1 MKLNKKILCLFIV
14 LIALLAINAVSA
26 AENTSD
32 IVASD
37 AAVSD
42 IVLSQGIDE
51 SLGAA
56 DTFVIT
62 NQTFSNYFTAEG
74 ELNNNVS
81 AGSTLDFQGTFT
93 GEDYKVNIT
102 KPVNIISSTEDAVF
116 NEIGKKDST
125 GGCFHISASGSG
137 TNVSDINFINSAF
150 YVTGAS
156 DVSIEK
162 IHMVANMPGVG
173 SGTGFMCVQAGSRF
187 VTIKNSYFE
196 NRGTGSSIA
205 VFGYADYCTFEK
217 NEVVING
224 SSGNAVYITTYVPAK
239 YVGSDPT
246 GNIISNNY
254 IHGGASTFCMALV
267 VAGNNNI
274 IDNNLIDYNGAG
286 GIASQSPTTENNTY
300 TDNVLKGGCSFA
312 AGENSYVAGNIVDGT
327 ITAGSNSEIRDN
339 KMDALSLSKAN
350 VVVDGNVIGEYQVTL
365 NENAFNTTMTNNI
378 IFSKVNVNSKNNTI
392 KNNTVEADDEY
403 AIDLYQ
409 TTGNVVAYNN
419 LVSNSFAGDA
429 AVNGTENNEVYE
441 NGDVGNIVTEDN
453 FFNFFD
459 ENGNYIRNFTE
470 LFFMGGFDSL
480 VDVITINQ
488 SLTIQSI
495 DASLKN
501 MAFCLLGDDIVL
513 NGLELELYDVPV
525 SNNGSA
531 ILINGGKGITIE
543 NMGIICAYDKTADVY
558 AIHAENAEDLYVF
571 GNTIYF
577 DVATNGSNVNNAVYV
592 LNSSDILLEGNIIH
606 CFIPSCQVPW
616 KEIPPVGWVKFPL
629 SEGLVFDGCS
639 ELEIS
644 DNEIYLGYNDVVGD
658 YDTIYAIDIKDCQD
672 VDFNDNRVTAYGH
685 SYIYGLYAEADGL
698 KINNNNFLISSDIN
712 YANGIEIE
720 ASRDAVISNNHL
732 DVTAPSVAYPI
743 YSGMNGGEL
752 EADYIN
758 NVIDAEA
765 DIVYGM
771 ELCGTLENV
780 IGNTINVEGNRTT
793 ALAVKSKESNIINNT
808 LNALGIDLGNSTTT
822 ESFEPMT
829 AAINMVDSSAIIEG
843 NEIYS
848 NSKGIV
854 LEGEFAWIEKNVIN
868 VTDNGLDDSYGILA
882 EGIDITIFGNN
893 ITYVGSTEGKTINN
907 AVNLKDCI
915 EPLVQDNI
923 MDIFIPSCYV
933 DWKEVPPASGIWVKF
948 PVSEGLVFTN
958 CSDLDL
964 IGNEISVQVYDVIG
978 AFDTIYCID
987 IKDSENVNVSQNY
1000 ISGVG
1005 CSYIYG
1011 LYIEAN
1017 DSAVDDNSFIIK
1029 SDNYADA
1036 IEIEASINTEINNNY
1051 IEVESPVVAYGIYS
1065 GMNGGDLEVEY
1076 FNNTILA
1083 TSDIVYGMELCGT
1096 AENVQENVITV
1107 IGNKTTGIAAKS
1119 EDINIFINEINA
1131 LGENLGNS
1139 TTTESF
1145 EPMTVGIH
1153 LIGANAR
1160 IDRNTI
1166 VSNSRGIV
1174 AENGRA
1180 IINRNIIDVEDN
1192 GLDDSYGILAEGA
1205 DIAIFDNTMPY
1216 VGSTEGKTI
1225 NNAVNLKDCI
1235 EPLVQDN
1242 IMDIFIPS
1250 CYVDWKEV
1258 PPASGI
1264 WVKFPVSEGLVFTN
1278 CSDLD
1283 LIGNEISVQVYDVI
1297 GAFDTIYCIDIKDS
1311 ENVNVSQNYISGVGC
1326 SYIYGLYIEANDSAV
1341 DDNSFIIKSD
1351 NYADAIEIEASIN
1364 TEINNNYIEVESPVV
1379 AYGIYSGM
1387 NGGDLEVEYFNNT
1400 ILATSDIVYG
1410 MELCGTAENVQ
1421 ENVITVIGNK
1431 TTGIAAKSEDIN
1443 IFINEINALGE
1454 NLGNSTTT
1462 ESFEPMTVGIH
1473 LLNAKAT
1480 VERNTIN
1487 SNSRGIVAENG
1498 YAIINRNEINV
1509 TDNGLD
1515 DSYGILAEG
1524 TDITIYNNNITYVGN
1539 TDGKKINNAVNLKDC
1554 IEPLV
1559 QDNIMDIFIPSCY
1572 VDWKEVPPASG
1583 IWVKFPVSEG
1593 LVFTNCSDLDL
1604 IGNEISVQVY
1614 DVIGAFDTIYCIDI
1628 KDSENVN
1635 VSQNYISGVG
1645 CSYIYGLY
1653 IEANDS
1659 AVDDN
1664 SFIIKSD
1671 NYADAI
1677 EIEASINTEINNNYI
1692 EVESPVVAYG
1702 IYSGM
1707 NGGDLE
1713 VEYFNNTIL
1722 ATSDIV
1728 YGMELCGTA
1737 ENVQENVITVIG
1749 NKTTGIAAKSED
1761 INIFINEINALGEN
1775 LGNSTTTESFE
1786 PMTAGIHLLNANAT
1800 VDRNTINS
1808 NSRGIVAE
1816 NGRLISN
1823 RNVIN
1828 VEDNGLDD
1836 SYAILAEG
1844 TNILIFDSNITYVG
1858 NTTGKTINNAINLKD
1873 CFEPFVMDNEFN
1885 ITVPSC
1891 AIDWKEVPPASGNW
1905 VSTIISEGIV
1915 IDSSDLYL
1923 LDNNIDVNYD
1933 GVVGEYDTIYAVDI
1947 KSNNSLIKSNK
1958 INAKGHSYIY
1968 GLLVSGDNFTV
1979 ENNDIIVESD
1989 EFYANGIDIEGPAKG
2004 VVKGNN
2010 ISNYAPGVVYPIYSA
2025 MSNGNVTADYLNNT
2039 IYSNADLAYA
2049 MELDGLKENVEGNN
2063 ILVSGQKVIGIYSLS
2078 KDITVKDNKMYVIS
2092 NDTSSTAF
2100 QGRLGNAT
2108 ITDNNF
2114 TIMGEYTID
2123 VTAINALVKDNYL
2136 EANAL
2141 TGDASVNYDPETS
2154 SVYNNTPKMDKYF
2167 LTSEGLEKYFG
2178 NAKQLEFM
2186 LSDSLG
2192 NPVSNKSIIITINGR
2207 NYTRVTDENGT
2218 ARININ
2224 LDAGN
2229 YTVTATYADKDN
2241 NISADADVTILTT
2254 IEGKDITKIY
2264 RNGTQYY
2271 ANFTDSDG
2279 NPLKNTDVMFNIN
2292 GVLYTRKTNE
2302 NGTAKLNIN
2311 LSPGEYIITAYN
2323 TKTGENTAN
2332 NITVLSS
2339 IVNNKDLT
2347 KYYKNA
2353 SQYVV
2358 KILDAKGNPAGAGE
2372 KVTFNI
2378 NGVLYTR
2385 QTNASGDVK
2394 LNINLQP
2401 GEYIITADYNGCMVS
2416 NKITVLPVLITK
2428 DLSMKYRDGSTFNAT
2443 LLDGQGK
2450 PSAYQKVEFN
2460 INGVFYYR
2468 TTGSNGVA
2476 KLNINLMPGEYII
2489 TSSFDGSSVANKI
2502 TISG

>member
-948 PVSEGLVFTN
+948 PISEGLVFTN

-964 IGNEISVQVYDVIG
+964 IGNEISVQVNDIIG

-987 IKDSENVNVSQNY
+987 IKDSENVNMSQNY
-1000 ISGVG
+1000 ISGLG

-1119 EDINIFINEINA
+1119 ED
-1131 LGENLGNS
+1131 
-1139 TTTESF
+1139 
-1145 EPMTVGIH
+1145 PMTVGIH
-1153 LIGANAR
+1153 LIGTNAR

-1174 AENGRA
+1174 AENG
-1180 IINRNIIDVEDN
+1180 
-1192 GLDDSYGILAEGA
+1192 
-1205 DIAIFDNTMPY
+1205 
-1216 VGSTEGKTI
+1216 
-1225 NNAVNLKDCI
+1225 
-1235 EPLVQDN
+1235 LV
-1242 IMDIFIPS
+1242 
-1250 CYVDWKEV
+1250 
-1258 PPASGI
+1258 
-1264 WVKFPVSEGLVFTN
+1264 
-1278 CSDLD
+1278 
-1283 LIGNEISVQVYDVI
+1283 
-1297 GAFDTIYCIDIKDS
+1297 
-1311 ENVNVSQNYISGVGC
+1311 
-1326 SYIYGLYIEANDSAV
+1326 
-1341 DDNSFIIKSD
+1341 
-1351 NYADAIEIEASIN
+1351 SIN
-1364 TEINNNYIEVESPVV
+1364 
-1379 AYGIYSGM
+1379 G
-1387 NGGDLEVEYFNNT
+1387 
-1400 ILATSDIVYG
+1400 
-1410 MELCGTAENVQ
+1410 
-1421 ENVITVIGNK
+1421 
-1431 TTGIAAKSEDIN
+1431 
-1443 IFINEINALGE
+1443 
-1454 NLGNSTTT
+1454 
-1462 ESFEPMTVGIH
+1462 
-1473 LLNAKAT
+1473 
-1480 VERNTIN
+1480 
-1487 SNSRGIVAENG
+1487 
-1498 YAIINRNEINV
+1498 NEINV

-1524 TDITIYNNNITYVGN
+1524 TDIAIFDNNITYVGN
-1539 TDGKKINNAVNLKDC
+1539 TTGKTINNAVNLKDC
-1554 IEPLV
+1554 IEPIV

-1572 VDWKEVPPASG
+1572 VDWKEVPPSSG
-1583 IWVKFPVSEG
+1583 NWVKFPVS
-1593 LVFTNCSDLDL
+1593 F
-1604 IGNEISVQVY
+1604 
-1614 DVIGAFDTIYCIDI
+1614 
-1628 KDSENVN
+1628 K
-1635 VSQNYISGVG
+1635 
-1645 CSYIYGLY
+1645 
-1653 IEANDS
+1653 
-1659 AVDDN
+1659 
-1664 SFIIKSD
+1664 
-1671 NYADAI
+1671 
-1677 EIEASINTEINNNYI
+1677 
-1692 EVESPVVAYG
+1692 
-1702 IYSGM
+1702 
-1707 NGGDLE
+1707 
-1713 VEYFNNTIL
+1713 
-1722 ATSDIV
+1722 
-1728 YGMELCGTA
+1728 
-1737 ENVQENVITVIG
+1737 
-1749 NKTTGIAAKSED
+1749 
-1761 INIFINEINALGEN
+1761 
-1775 LGNSTTTESFE
+1775 
-1786 PMTAGIHLLNANAT
+1786 
-1800 VDRNTINS
+1800 
-1808 NSRGIVAE
+1808 
-1816 NGRLISN
+1816 
-1823 RNVIN
+1823 
-1828 VEDNGLDD
+1828 
-1836 SYAILAEG
+1836 
-1844 TNILIFDSNITYVG
+1844 
-1858 NTTGKTINNAINLKD
+1858 
-1873 CFEPFVMDNEFN
+1873 
-1885 ITVPSC
+1885 
-1891 AIDWKEVPPASGNW
+1891 W
-1905 VSTIISEGIV
+1905 
-1915 IDSSDLYL
+1915 
-1923 LDNNIDVNYD
+1923 
-1933 GVVGEYDTIYAVDI
+1933 
-1947 KSNNSLIKSNK
+1947 
-1958 INAKGHSYIY
+1958 
-1968 GLLVSGDNFTV
+1968 
-1979 ENNDIIVESD
+1979 
-1989 EFYANGIDIEGPAKG
+1989 
-2004 VVKGNN
+2004 
-2010 ISNYAPGVVYPIYSA
+2010 
-2025 MSNGNVTADYLNNT
+2025 
-2039 IYSNADLAYA
+2039 
-2049 MELDGLKENVEGNN
+2049 
-2063 ILVSGQKVIGIYSLS
+2063 
-2078 KDITVKDNKMYVIS
+2078 
-2092 NDTSSTAF
+2092 
-2100 QGRLGNAT
+2100 
-2108 ITDNNF
+2108 
-2114 TIMGEYTID
+2114 
-2123 VTAINALVKDNYL
+2123 
-2136 EANAL
+2136 
-2141 TGDASVNYDPETS
+2141 
-2154 SVYNNTPKMDKYF
+2154 
-2167 LTSEGLEKYFG
+2167 
-2178 NAKQLEFM
+2178 
-2186 LSDSLG
+2186 
-2192 NPVSNKSIIITINGR
+2192 
-2207 NYTRVTDENGT
+2207 
-2218 ARININ
+2218 
-2224 LDAGN
+2224 
-2229 YTVTATYADKDN
+2229 
-2241 NISADADVTILTT
+2241 
-2254 IEGKDITKIY
+2254 
-2264 RNGTQYY
+2264 
-2271 ANFTDSDG
+2271 
-2279 NPLKNTDVMFNIN
+2279 
-2292 GVLYTRKTNE
+2292 
-2302 NGTAKLNIN
+2302 
-2311 LSPGEYIITAYN
+2311 
-2323 TKTGENTAN
+2323 
-2332 NITVLSS
+2332 
-2339 IVNNKDLT
+2339 
-2347 KYYKNA
+2347 
-2353 SQYVV
+2353 
-2358 KILDAKGNPAGAGE
+2358 
-2372 KVTFNI
+2372 
-2378 NGVLYTR
+2378 
-2385 QTNASGDVK
+2385 
-2394 LNINLQP
+2394 
-2401 GEYIITADYNGCMVS
+2401 
-2416 NKITVLPVLITK
+2416 
-2428 DLSMKYRDGSTFNAT
+2428 
-2443 LLDGQGK
+2443 
-2450 PSAYQKVEFN
+2450 
-2460 INGVFYYR
+2460 
-2468 TTGSNGVA
+2468 
-2476 KLNINLMPGEYII
+2476 
-2489 TSSFDGSSVANKI
+2489 
-2502 TISG
+2502 